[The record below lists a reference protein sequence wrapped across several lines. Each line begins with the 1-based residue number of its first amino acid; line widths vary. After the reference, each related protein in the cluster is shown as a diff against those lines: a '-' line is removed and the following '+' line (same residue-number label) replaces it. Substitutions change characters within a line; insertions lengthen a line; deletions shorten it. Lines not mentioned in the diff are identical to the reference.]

1 MGNIIYNILF
11 SDLTDCIEW
20 FVLHIQCTS
29 ILCDPSLLIPTY
41 PRIESTVEEEY
52 EQALEIHNRFISY

>member
-29 ILCDPSLLIPTY
+29 IYATQVC
-41 PRIESTVEEEY
+41 
-52 EQALEIHNRFISY
+52 